1 MTKSQL
7 PHQDNLL
14 AGYFTCLQNP
24 TEASPTLPT
33 STRLLSF
40 LYHTSLFLF
49 LSLSLSL
56 SYVIQ
61 KIRKKGDMK
70 RGLDPF
76 VA

>member
-7 PHQDNLL
+7 PHHDNLL

-40 LYHTSLFLF
+40 LYHTSLSL

-61 KIRKKGDMK
+61 KIRKKGI
-70 RGLDPF
+70 
-76 VA
+76 